1 MASGSSGYG
10 PGGGGGGPGGGGND
24 EPPNTPS
31 ISYRQFYEVR
41 REGGR
46 EGGRGGKD
54 KQAAVLPVDKPAL
67 LVYSNMHA
75 HTN

>member
-10 PGGGGGGPGGGGND
+10 PDGGGGGGGND

-31 ISYRQFYEVR
+31 ISYRQFYEAR

-46 EGGRGGKD
+46 EGGVGGKD
-54 KQAAVLPVDKPAL
+54 SKQRYVSSINL
-67 LVYSNMHA
+67 SS
-75 HTN
+75 